1 MGEYEKF
8 FKRLESYCHFELEF
22 DDTNKLYKFN
32 KVYIDGHTAD
42 HFMDDTHDIYDELS
56 RLYDTSTDKL
66 KFVEKT
72 ISIIRKGTS
81 VFDQRK
87 VLLPKNFK
95 KIKREITFTTDNPV
109 VNKPHDFTPQSL
121 KAAFENFDEHSPKII
136 GFLICSPE
144 CPKVYRNQLIVENAL
159 LYFVMVEYC
168 NSLKY
173 MEANLDMVINEL
185 KTYQYCKIEDVNSVV
200 FSERC
205 VIPFSKIEVAHIF
218 QALFEEEIFTFP
230 NVEGRK
236 FTAKRNKFIDRN
248 FTYVYKKKQQIPID
262 NINQQ
267 FSDISNLD
275 FEEEEKQLKIIEK
288 LHNSLS
294 KKLEE
299 RRHRVEKNRK
309 LYKNGRNKNTNRSSD

>member
-8 FKRLESYCHFELEF
+8 FKRLERYCHFELEF

-32 KVYIDGHTAD
+32 KVYIDAHTAD
-42 HFMDDTHDIYDELS
+42 HFIDDTHDIYDELS
-56 RLYDTSTDKL
+56 RLYDAATDKL

-72 ISIIRKGTS
+72 ISIIREGIS

-95 KIKREITFTTDNPV
+95 KIKREITFTKNNPV
-109 VNKPHDFTPQSL
+109 VNRPHDFTPQSL

-173 MEANLDMVINEL
+173 IEANLEMVINEL
-185 KTYQYCKIEDVNSVV
+185 KTYQYCKLEDVNPVV
-200 FSERC
+200 ISDRC
-205 VIPFSKIEVAHIF
+205 VIPFTKIETAYIF
-218 QALFEEEIFTFP
+218 QALFEEGIFTFP
-230 NVEGRK
+230 NLEDRK

-248 FTYVYKKKQQIPID
+248 FIYVDDDNNQIPIKD
-262 NINQQ
+262 INVQ
-267 FSDISNLD
+267 FSLIKSLDKNQVARQKNILELLQKKISIML
-275 FEEEEKQLKIIEK
+275 EEKIKHNEK
-288 LHNSLS
+288 YNN
-294 KKLEE
+294 KKW
-299 RRHRVEKNRK
+299 KK
-309 LYKNGRNKNTNRSSD
+309 

>member
-8 FKRLESYCHFELEF
+8 FKRLERYCHFEIEF
-22 DDTNKLYKFN
+22 DKTNKLYKFN
-32 KVYIDGHTAD
+32 KEYIDAHTAD

-56 RLYDTSTDKL
+56 RLYDAATDKL

-72 ISIIRKGTS
+72 IEIIRKGTS

-109 VNKPHDFTPQSL
+109 VMRPHDFTPQFL

-136 GFLICSPE
+136 GFLISSPE

-173 MEANLDMVINEL
+173 MEANLEMVITEL
-185 KTYQYCKIEDVNSVV
+185 ITYQYCKIEDVNSVV
-200 FSERC
+200 VSERC
-205 VIPFSKIEVAHIF
+205 VIPFTKIETACIF
-218 QALFEEEIFTFP
+218 HALFEEGIFTFP
-230 NVEGRK
+230 DVDENK
-236 FTAKRNKFIDRN
+236 FTDKRNKFIDRN
-248 FTYVYKKKQQIPID
+248 FTYVDKKKKQIPIKD
-262 NINQQ
+262 IKVQ
-267 FSDISNLD
+267 FSDIKNLD
-275 FEEEEKQLKIIEK
+275 NVQVARQCNILEILHEKIS
-288 LHNSLS
+288 NM
-294 KKLEE
+294 LEE
-299 RRHRVEKNRK
+299 SRKQNEKN
-309 LYKNGRNKNTNRSSD
+309 NNKKWKK